1 MEKYEIIKMNK
12 FEDWNWWF
20 VSRRAMMLKMI
31 PKNAKTVFEI
41 GAGTGKNLEILK
53 NMGFYVEGLD
63 VSQICVD
70 IAKKK
75 GIDLHKSGIEN
86 FSFKKKYDLILM
98 IDFLEHVEDDRKA
111 LEKAAGAIAKNGHLL
126 ITVPAFKLLFG
137 VHDKVHHHFRRYS
150 LRELERLLESAG
162 LEIEFISYW
171 NAILFVPSAFVK
183 IISRNTKKNGK
194 KRQESNL
201 TKLPRFFNSALI
213 NTLKLENFLIGRKAR
228 LPFGT
233 SIVCLAKV
241 KPQK

>member
-1 MEKYEIIKMNK
+1 MEKYEIIKMSE

-41 GAGTGKNLEILK
+41 GAGTGKNLEVLK
-53 NMGFYVEGLD
+53 NSGFSVEGLD
-63 VSQICVD
+63 VSQVCVD

-75 GIDLHKSGIEN
+75 GIRLHKIGIEN
-86 FSFKKKYDLILM
+86 FDFRKKYDLILM
-98 IDFLEHVEDDRKA
+98 MDFLEHIENDGKA

-126 ITVPAFKLLFG
+126 VTVPAFQLLFG

-150 LRELERLLESAG
+150 MRELERLLESAG
-162 LEIEFISYW
+162 FEIEFISYW
-171 NAILFVPSAFVK
+171 NALLFVPSAFVK
-183 IISRNTKKNGK
+183 IINKNTKKNWK

-201 TKLPRFFNSALI
+201 TKLPGFFNSALI
-213 NTLKLENFLIGRKAR
+213 TALKLENFLVGRKAR

-233 SIVCLAKV
+233 SIVCLAKAR
-241 KPQK
+241 PQK